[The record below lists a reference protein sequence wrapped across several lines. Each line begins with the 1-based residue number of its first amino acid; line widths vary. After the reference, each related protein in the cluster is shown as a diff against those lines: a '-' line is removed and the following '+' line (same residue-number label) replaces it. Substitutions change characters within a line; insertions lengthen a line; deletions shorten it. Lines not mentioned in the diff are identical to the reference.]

1 MMYAS
6 KISKIAAAGAGS
18 LLLLGAGSGVAVGET
33 QDEAV
38 QRAKAVCGEGNL
50 CVWDGPDFTGNVNT
64 FHDCLDGPV
73 PFTDFEAPGRAGSWL
88 NTQYEPGEAVFF
100 GPDPANPEGPWI
112 EKYRSPVNEAISEGE
127 AFDLT
132 GVDPC

>member
-1 MMYAS
+1 MYAS

-18 LLLLGAGSGVAVGET
+18 LLLLGAGSGIAVGEN

-38 QRAKAVCGEGNL
+38 QRAKAVCDEGTL
-50 CVWDGPDFTGNVNT
+50 CVWDNPDFTGDVMQFGPCADRPVEFT
-64 FHDCLDGPV
+64 FADR
-73 PFTDFEAPGRAGSWL
+73 RAGSWL

-100 GPDPANPEGPWI
+100 GPNPNNPDELI

-127 AFDLT
+127 VFDLSA
-132 GVDPC
+132 VDNC